1 MPQDSQ
7 YILEV
12 PNAWGDGDGGLGDR
26 NETILS
32 VAYPKSPIYTTGD
45 VYNGLDATVK
55 SLFEEL
61 VQVGTVAS
69 TMAEGETANVPTA
82 FSSYNRDY
90 TGNTDWAGSAN
101 FPAMPLS
108 TAEATAANVPSSY
121 MPNINSPVD
130 ADPNNQ
136 PAIMTT
142 AQIAELPTA
151 AASNQY
157 GSDSQKGTLTPAVA
171 TESINDQVLST
182 LASLMGSAGSY
193 ADSSSTE

>member
-136 PAIMTT
+136 PAIMT
-142 AQIAELPTA
+142 
-151 AASNQY
+151 ASNQY